1 MPYLISN
8 DSHSIR
14 QSMDQH
20 DAYDL
25 HRWRHICKYCHD
37 MESIIEDKIEED
49 GDSCDLVEDARELSV
64 NTSLKT
70 ERDFM
75 KNIGD
80 HLEGVNLVRFIMK
93 MEKVIKEYD
102 EQDELD
108 VKVAGS
114 ISRLYSMWIY
124 VITDE
129 VSFEII
135 EYDDGSESADE
146 VILLRPSKL

>member
-1 MPYLISN
+1 
-8 DSHSIR
+8 
-14 QSMDQH
+14 MDQH

-135 EYDDGSESADE
+135 EYDDGYESGDE

>member
-1 MPYLISN
+1 
-8 DSHSIR
+8 
-14 QSMDQH
+14 
-20 DAYDL
+20 
-25 HRWRHICKYCHD
+25 

-135 EYDDGSESADE
+135 EFVITDDEESDE
-146 VILLRPSKL
+146 